1 MRSYDA
7 AVFFEPGRYD
17 NALELTLGGGA
28 VHRYLRS
35 NLISAALGALAI
47 ALSAVALAQDYPNRP
62 IKIIQGFAPGG
73 NADTVARILAQELA
87 KGLGQPVIV
96 EAKPGA
102 GSTIA
107 ADAVAK
113 AAPDGHTL
121 LLVTGGHSVAGA
133 LYRTL
138 PYHSVDSFEMISTV
152 TFFPF
157 LVIVRADDAATSLQG
172 LIESARA
179 KPESVTFGSAGIG
192 ATQHLTGELLGSAA
206 GVKFLHVPYKGDSAA
221 LTGLL
226 GGEIR
231 FVVAPAT
238 AALSQIRA
246 GRLRALATTGATRWQ
261 GMPELQT
268 VAEGGIAGFD
278 VRSWMGLATTAGTP
292 RAIVARLNAEMQRTL
307 GVAEVRKR
315 LEDIGGE
322 VRGSTPEEMR
332 ARVVGELQ
340 NWGRVIREANI
351 ARQ

>member
-1 MRSYDA
+1 MR
-7 AVFFEPGRYD
+7 R
-17 NALELTLGGGA
+17 
-28 VHRYLRS
+28 H
-35 NLISAALGALAI
+35 LISIVLGAFAI
-47 ALSAVALAQDYPNRP
+47 AMSATALAEDYPSRP
-62 IKIIQGFAPGG
+62 VKIIQGFAPGG
-73 NADTVARILAQELA
+73 NADTVARILAQEMA
-87 KGLGQPVIV
+87 KGLGHPVIV

-138 PYHSVDSFEMISTV
+138 PYHTVESFEMISTV

-157 LVIVRADDAATSLQG
+157 LVIVRADDSAQSIRA
-172 LIESARA
+172 LIDAARA

-192 ATQHLTGELLGSAA
+192 ATQHLTGELLGSVA

-221 LTGLL
+221 LTALL

-238 AALSQIRA
+238 AALGQIHA
-246 GRLRALATTGATRWQ
+246 GKLRALATTGATRWQ
-261 GMPELQT
+261 GMPDLPT
-268 VAEGGIAGFD
+268 VAESGVAGFD

-292 RAIVARLNAEMQRTL
+292 RAIVDRLNAEMQRVL
-307 GVAEVRKR
+307 AVAEVRKR

-332 ARVVGELQ
+332 ARVASELQ
-340 NWGRVIREANI
+340 NWSRVISEAKI
-351 ARQ
+351 TRQ